1 MTASPFIQ
9 DAATVLDVG
18 TSPSDASNTLHN
30 DSQLH
35 QLFPTM
41 GFETVTAT
49 ANGTGQRDPSELSL
63 DSPWGSQVAEES
75 RVAFDSFLKNYGPY
89 AGE

>member
-1 MTASPFIQ
+1 
-9 DAATVLDVG
+9 
-18 TSPSDASNTLHN
+18 
-30 DSQLH
+30 
-35 QLFPTM
+35 M